1 MAHYKADV
9 WLGSNS
15 GMQTVE
21 VNSSSFSGVIE
32 QICSIYNVTSTQ
44 IRNVR
49 EVSPNAIQDAASD
62 DSAGAFGGLVLLG
75 LGVFVWLFVSYA
87 PYLLMGTFGWGS
99 AWALTK
105 LSGRTTVELL
115 EKKNQR
121 LYQSIFIASL
131 FFGGLGMVWG
141 DKIHQHYSENS
152 TEEPAAKIAK

>member
-1 MAHYKADV
+1 MARYKADV
-9 WLGSNS
+9 WLVSNS

-32 QICSIYNVTSTQ
+32 QICNIYNVSSTQ

-49 EVSPNAIQDAASD
+49 EVSSNRNQDAASD
-62 DSAGAFGGLVLLG
+62 DSAGAFGGLVLIG
-75 LGVFVWLFVSYA
+75 LGVFVWLFVSYT

-105 LSGRTTVELL
+105 LSGKTTDELL
-115 EKKNQR
+115 EKKNQK

-131 FFGGLGMVWG
+131 FFGGLDMVWG
-141 DKIHQHYSENS
+141 DRIHQHYSENS
-152 TEEPAAKIAK
+152 TIEPSPKIAK

>member
-1 MAHYKADV
+1 MARYKADV
-9 WLGSNS
+9 WLVSNS

-32 QICSIYNVTSTQ
+32 QICNIYNVSSTQ

-49 EVSPNAIQDAASD
+49 EVSSNRNQDAASD
-62 DSAGAFGGLVLLG
+62 DSAGAFGGLVLIG
-75 LGVFVWLFVSYA
+75 LGVFVWLFVSYT

-105 LSGRTTVELL
+105 LSGKTTDELL
-115 EKKNQR
+115 EKKNQK

-141 DKIHQHYSENS
+141 NRIHQHYSENS
-152 TEEPAAKIAK
+152 TIEPSP